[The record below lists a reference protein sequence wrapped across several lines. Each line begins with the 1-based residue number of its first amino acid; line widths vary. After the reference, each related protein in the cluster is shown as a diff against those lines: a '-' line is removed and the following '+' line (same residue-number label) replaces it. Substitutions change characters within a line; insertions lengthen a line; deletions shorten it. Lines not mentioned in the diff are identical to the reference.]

1 MGIGQII
8 KMLMKRDKL
17 SAPVLAK
24 KLGKSDQTVRDMLGK
39 DDIHTSVLRDLAVI
53 FNVPISIFFED
64 KETINSI
71 SINGNNNALA
81 GIGNGK
87 TRIKQSNNA
96 SSEEAKDQEII
107 HLKNLLDEK
116 ERLIGEKERLINI
129 LMNNK

>member
-1 MGIGQII
+1 MGIGQIV

-17 SAPVLAK
+17 SAPALAK
-24 KLGKSDQTVRDMLGK
+24 KLGKSDQTVRDILAK

-53 FNVPISIFFED
+53 FNVPISIFFEEE
-64 KETINSI
+64 ETVNSI
-71 SINGNNNALA
+71 IVNGNNNAFA

-96 SSEEAKDQEII
+96 SSENSKDQEIL

-116 ERLIGEKERLINI
+116 ERLINI